1 MLKQMLID
9 SNKYG
14 VKCPYSMTPKGI
26 CIHNTANDASAL
38 AERNNVNRWDND
50 AEVSFHI
57 AIDDIEAIQLIPFNR
72 NAWHSGDG
80 GNGPGNRNYI
90 AIEICYSKSGGD
102 RFIKAEQRAAKEVAA
117 LLKEYGW
124 SINNVKKHQD
134 FSNKYCPHR
143 TLDLGWQR
151 FLNMVQ
157 AELNNLNGTSTI
169 TSPSNSVG
177 DIKVGSK
184 VKVIGS
190 NYATGETVPGWVKV
204 NTYTVKQVNGEK
216 ALLQEIVS
224 WVYFKDLQLVSS
236 EVDSAPSKP
245 STSKSYLNLKPH
257 MQKWAIYNQ
266 GGPYTTPYK
275 IGDLKPSMFGGL
287 SYEILG
293 NPVTDVYIIKTTDF
307 AKDNGG
313 RVAIWAPRDN
323 DSSITENPIY

>member
-102 RFIKAEQRAAKEVAA
+102 RFIKAEKRAAKEVAV

-124 SINNVKKHQD
+124 TINNVKKHQD

-143 TLDLGWQR
+143 TLDMGWQR
-151 FLNMVQ
+151 FLNMIQ
-157 AELNNLNGTSTI
+157 AELNDSNVIDTPEA
-169 TSPSNSVG
+169 PSNSNEIVL
-177 DIKVGSK
+177 GSK
-184 VKVIGS
+184 VKVVGN
-190 NYATGETVPGWVKV
+190 NYATGETVPSWVKS
-204 NTYTVKQVNGEK
+204 NTYAVIQVSGDK
-216 ALLQEIVS
+216 ALLGTIMS
-224 WVYFKDLQLVSS
+224 WVYLRDLKVVSS
-236 EVDSAPSKP
+236 EVASVPSKP
-245 STSKSYLNLKPH
+245 LFNKKYLNLKPH
-257 MQKWAIYNQ
+257 MTKWAIYKEN
-266 GGPYTTPYK
+266 GPYTVPYK
-275 IGDLKPSMFGGL
+275 ISRSGSRMAN
-287 SYEILG
+287 S
-293 NPVTDVYIIKTTDF
+293 
-307 AKDNGG
+307 A
-313 RVAIWAPRDN
+313 AA
-323 DSSITENPIY
+323 